1 LKLVIPT
8 PTEYFTR
15 NAPKAIPVQDLRKSK
30 RYSMGKS
37 QAIKIIKKFVKALRH
52 EGISVDRVILYGSCV
67 TGKVRPE
74 SDIDVAIVSK
84 DFGKDRVEEG
94 MTLYRIAGKVN
105 ARLEPVPISI
115 EAYRNDTWVPLIY
128 EIKAKGLELKVA

>member
-1 LKLVIPT
+1 
-8 PTEYFTR
+8 
-15 NAPKAIPVQDLRKSK
+15 
-30 RYSMGKS
+30 MGKS
-37 QAIKIIKKFVKALRH
+37 QAVKIIRKFVKALRH

-67 TGKVRPE
+67 TGKARPE

-84 DFGKDRVEEG
+84 DFGKDRVDEG

-105 ARLEPVPISI
+105 ACLEPVPISI

-128 EIKAKGLELKVA
+128 EIKAKGLEIKVA

>member
-1 LKLVIPT
+1 
-8 PTEYFTR
+8 
-15 NAPKAIPVQDLRKSK
+15 
-30 RYSMGKS
+30 MGKS
-37 QAIKIIKKFVKALRH
+37 QAVKIIRKFVKALRH

-67 TGKVRPE
+67 TGKARPE

-84 DFGKDRVEEG
+84 DFGKDRVDEG

-105 ARLEPVPISI
+105 ACLEPVPISI

>member
-1 LKLVIPT
+1 MDK
-8 PTEYFTR
+8 
-15 NAPKAIPVQDLRKSK
+15 D
-30 RYSMGKS
+30 
-37 QAIKIIKKFVKALRH
+37 QALKIIKKFVKRLRE
-52 EGISVDRVILYGSCV
+52 EGISVDRVFLYGSYAA
-67 TGKVRPE
+67 GQGRGD

-94 MTLYRIAGKVN
+94 MALFRIAGKVN

-115 EAYRNDTWVPLIY
+115 KAYRDDTWVTLIY

>member
-1 LKLVIPT
+1 
-8 PTEYFTR
+8 
-15 NAPKAIPVQDLRKSK
+15 
-30 RYSMGKS
+30 M
-37 QAIKIIKKFVKALRH
+37 KALRH

-67 TGKVRPE
+67 TGKARPE

-84 DFGKDRVEEG
+84 DFGKGRVEEG

-105 ARLEPVPISI
+105 ACLEPVPISI

>member
-1 LKLVIPT
+1 
-8 PTEYFTR
+8 
-15 NAPKAIPVQDLRKSK
+15 
-30 RYSMGKS
+30 MGKS
-37 QAIKIIKKFVKALRH
+37 QAIKIVKKFVKALRH

-67 TGKVRPE
+67 AGEGRPE

-94 MTLYRIAGKVN
+94 MTLYKIAGKIN

-115 EAYRNDTWVPLIY
+115 KAYRDDTWVPLIY